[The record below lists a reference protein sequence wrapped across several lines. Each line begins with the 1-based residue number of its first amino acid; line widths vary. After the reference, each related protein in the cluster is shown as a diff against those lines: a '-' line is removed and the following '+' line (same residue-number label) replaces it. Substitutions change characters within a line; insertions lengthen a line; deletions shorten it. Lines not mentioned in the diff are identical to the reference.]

1 MAKKEVPKGRSP
13 NGTKEREVN
22 ESMPKEREAIIAWLK
37 KVKFRHKIFGGVD
50 ERNVWKKIQELDGL
64 YTKALEAERVRYNT
78 LLEEISSGAPQE
90 TPEGESPPEEKGG
103 DQSE

>member
-1 MAKKEVPKGRSP
+1 
-13 NGTKEREVN
+13 
-22 ESMPKEREAIIAWLK
+22 MPKEREEIITWLK

-50 ERNVWKKIQELDGL
+50 ERTVWKKIQELDGL

-90 TPEGESPPEEKGG
+90 TPEEEKPTEEKGG
-103 DQSE
+103 DPSE

>member
-1 MAKKEVPKGRSP
+1 MRAVAKDKAPKGP
-13 NGTKEREVN
+13 KEREVN
-22 ESMPKEREAIIAWLK
+22 EAMPKEREAIIAWLK

-90 TPEGESPPEEKGG
+90 TPEDASPPEEKGG
-103 DQSE
+103 DPSE